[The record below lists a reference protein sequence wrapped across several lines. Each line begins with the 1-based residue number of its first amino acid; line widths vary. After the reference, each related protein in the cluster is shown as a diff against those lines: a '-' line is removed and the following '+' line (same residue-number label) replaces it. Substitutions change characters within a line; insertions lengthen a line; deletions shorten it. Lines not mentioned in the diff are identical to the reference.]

1 MFQKGSYDFPIF
13 LKSQKSDDISERSD
27 LQDGNNFALFNQCH
41 SDYMMEDLRE
51 KSHFKL
57 SLILDCN
64 TNRNVVTSVAIRLQP
79 INLFVEDAFVY
90 KMADVLNSLIQEN
103 AEQSARKES
112 TSCLK
117 EVMLTSTNLANPMWL
132 ERLTVDPLHIL
143 VSVHASIKAYVGLDQ
158 SPLSF
163 GRYHHENFRVTNF
176 ALGTYYLINYT
187 YTFYYHYY
195 TIS

>member
-13 LKSQKSDDISERSD
+13 LKSQKSDDSERSD
-27 LQDGNNFALFNQCH
+27 LQDGNLALFNQCH

-64 TNRNVVTSVAIRLQP
+64 THSNVVTSVLIGLQP

-103 AEQSARKES
+103 AETAEES
-112 TSCLK
+112 TCLK
-117 EVMLTSTNLANPMWL
+117 EVMLTSSNLANPMWL
-132 ERLTVDPLHIL
+132 ERLSIDPLHIL

-176 ALGTYYLINYT
+176 ALGKYYLI
-187 YTFYYHYY
+187 
-195 TIS
+195 I

>member
-13 LKSQKSDDISERSD
+13 LKSQKSDDISQQRSAD
-27 LQDGNNFALFNQCH
+27 PLQDGNLVMMFNQCQH
-41 SDYMMEDLRE
+41 SDYIMEDLRE
-51 KSHFKL
+51 KSDFKL

-90 KMADVLNSLIQEN
+90 KMADVLNSLILEN
-103 AEQSARKES
+103 NVVPSEEES

-117 EVMLTSTNLANPMWL
+117 EVMLTSSNLANPMWL
-132 ERLTVDPLHIL
+132 DRLTVEPLNIL

-176 ALGTYYLINYT
+176 ALGKYKE
-187 YTFYYHYY
+187 
-195 TIS
+195 